1 MGKLEIHLDE
11 WHIKRKFNTFPGNV
25 NSVCMALK
33 ENSFFLSFFFQVI
46 KRTASESSVNIR
58 QLHSIMYPIE
68 QFAANLQDDIE
79 FYPNDGENV
88 YYRLNPA
95 LAAGTSYFNS
105 GFYRPGKCIGIK
117 DTQGGK
123 LYSIKDSRDGTVH
136 QVNRYQI
143 KQA

>member
-1 MGKLEIHLDE
+1 MYGS
-11 WHIKRKFNTFPGNV
+11 KR
-25 NSVCMALK
+25 
-33 ENSFFLSFFFQVI
+33 EFLFFFFQVI
-46 KRTASESSVNIR
+46 KRTASESSVNRR

-68 QFAANLQDDIE
+68 QFAANLQDDIG